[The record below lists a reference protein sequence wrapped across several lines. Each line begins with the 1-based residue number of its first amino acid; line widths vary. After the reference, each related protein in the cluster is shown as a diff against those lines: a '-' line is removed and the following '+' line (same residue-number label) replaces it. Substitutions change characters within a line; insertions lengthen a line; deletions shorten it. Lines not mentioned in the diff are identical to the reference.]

1 MRTRTIK
8 KRIIPYIVCA
18 GLFAL
23 AGILQYIDN
32 EVTIFWD
39 KLLSL
44 VINLI
49 FFC

>member
-8 KRIIPYIVCA
+8 KSIIPYIVCC

-23 AGILQYIDN
+23 AGVLQYIDN

-39 KLLSL
+39 KLFSL